1 MHRSNTQNEFLAEKA
16 ANFVQYGFSGSR
28 PGPTDAAPPSRE
40 EIAKVAYLR
49 AKARGFRPGGELE
62 DWLIA
67 ERELNSGQGTGA
79 HS

>member
-1 MHRSNTQNEFLAEKA
+1 VFLADKA
-16 ANFVQYGFSGSR
+16 ASFVHNGFSGAR
-28 PGPTDAAPPSRE
+28 PGPADAAPPSRE
-40 EIAKVAYLR
+40 AIAKAAYLR
-49 AKARGFRPGGELE
+49 AKARDFRPGGELE